1 MTNDEKLQQELD
13 ELKARFMSLSTP
25 EEENAFKLEVE
36 KFTAQKS
43 PEERQVLARLF
54 IAGAEEACENA
65 EKLFDDTLR
74 MALDNIYDAISWSY
88 IAKNYFGK
96 SRSWLSQRIN
106 GLKIHNKEV
115 QFTLEEKKK
124 LMQALLDLS
133 ANIKETAQVIGQL

>member
-88 IAKNYFGK
+88 IAKHYFGK

>member
-65 EKLFDDTLR
+65 ERLFDDTLR

-88 IAKNYFGK
+88 IAKHYFGK

>member
-115 QFTLEEKKK
+115 QFTPEEKKK